1 MFQKKNH
8 TQSYESKC
16 LQFHTLHCE
25 WKLTVHTMY
34 GDLRSRYLFRII
46 FLTTYPIQL
55 KLYTQDEKISILRI
69 LNKMSFTRLFL
80 LNLIHHSVK
89 QTTNSTYQ
97 PLKNSWLTMGL
108 FAANMTCWGCCW
120 IICCTDCWG
129 CWGCWGPGGCCPV
142 TLGGGCWKLK
152 GPWLLKNGKYVKSFN
167 LG

>member
-1 MFQKKNH
+1 MWLHLQTYFTILSSNWIASNYLF
-8 TQSYESKC
+8 SYII
-16 LQFHTLHCE
+16 
-25 WKLTVHTMY
+25 
-34 GDLRSRYLFRII
+34 FRII